1 MSSLVTLAASQQAK
15 NPRLH
20 ARIEEDRKASEAL
33 LCQFIRVADVCLEQG
48 GNASF
53 EWPRYCTGWSLGPLL
68 NWIASSI
75 PFWLDGK
82 RPQLLPSVCCGFQ
95 LRLLGLLVNQP
106 FNYVCMYGGARV
118 KYGMAWHVCMHA
130 FGSVCVYVFPCV
142 CVSVCMHAWMGGS
155 MEGRLYGWLAGWMD
169 GMNACM
175 HACLYCNF
183 CMYVMC
189 LMYLMYLIYLMCA
202 MHIVYVMYSVYST
215 DPMYV

>member
-1 MSSLVTLAASQQAK
+1 MVTLAASQQAK

-82 RPQLLPSVCCGFQ
+82 RPQLLPSVLCGF
-95 LRLLGLLVNQP
+95 LVNQ
-106 FNYVCMYGGARV
+106 
-118 KYGMAWHVCMHA
+118 HVNWLSA
-130 FGSVCVYVFPCV
+130 
-142 CVSVCMHAWMGGS
+142 VSVSLIVAIVAVVVGS
-155 MEGRLYGWLAGWMD
+155 FYPIKYFCGWEA
-169 GMNACM
+169 
-175 HACLYCNF
+175 
-183 CMYVMC
+183 
-189 LMYLMYLIYLMCA
+189 
-202 MHIVYVMYSVYST
+202 
-215 DPMYV
+215 P